1 MSDFLSKKITRKK
14 RSLWRMLFPVALLL
28 LVAATLAAAY
38 FVLVPGPGRQASKR
52 QHPGKEPAGQA
63 PPLERKARPPDKT
76 ASSQP
81 PPSKENKLPR
91 IAIIIDDMGYREQT
105 GKKMLQLDLELSFAF
120 LPFAP
125 HTESLLKVAAQG
137 RREILL
143 HLPLEAEDPLRN
155 GEPGT
160 LTLAMPQKELANR
173 LQLAL
178 ASVPQAVGVNNHM
191 GSKFTANAPAM
202 RQLLTLVRERQ
213 LFFIDSLTSSA
224 SRGHKIARELGVK
237 TARRD
242 FFIDNVQ
249 EAAVIM
255 IQLESLVKLATKR
268 GEAIAIGHP
277 YPETLKALTLFMERR
292 QQKVRLTPISELIH

>member
-1 MSDFLSKKITRKK
+1 MTDFLSKKITRKK
-14 RSLWRMLFPVALLL
+14 RPLWRLLFPVALLL
-28 LVAATLAAAY
+28 LVAATLTAAY
-38 FVLVPGPGRQASKR
+38 FVLIPGPGRQASKG
-52 QHPGKEPAGQA
+52 QDLAEKPAA
-63 PPLERKARPPDKT
+63 PAPAETKIPAADKT
-76 ASSQP
+76 AGIPSP
-81 PPSKENKLPR
+81 PEKKEPLPR

-125 HTESLLKVAAQG
+125 HTESLLKIAVQG

-143 HLPLEAEDPLRN
+143 HLPMEAEDTEKN

-160 LTLAMPQKELANR
+160 LRLAMPPKELANR
-173 LQLAL
+173 LHLAL
-178 ASVPQAVGVNNHM
+178 ASVPQAVGINNHM

-202 RQLLTLVRERQ
+202 RKLLTLVRERR

-224 SRGHKIARELGVK
+224 TTGHKIARELGVK

-249 EAAVIM
+249 EAAAIVS
-255 IQLESLVKLATKR
+255 QLESLVKLATKR

-292 QQKVRLTPISELIH
+292 QQKVRLTPVSKLVH